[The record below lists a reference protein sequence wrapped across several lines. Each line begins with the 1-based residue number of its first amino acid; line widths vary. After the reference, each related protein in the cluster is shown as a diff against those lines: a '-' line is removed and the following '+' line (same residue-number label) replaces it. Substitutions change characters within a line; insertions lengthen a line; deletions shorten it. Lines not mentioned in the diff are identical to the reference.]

1 MTAFTARHDPDDVS
15 CRDLTSRISFLGI
28 LCLIVMERIYPA
40 QISAD
45 RLAYRFKVGDKRK
58 TLAPV
63 LDELWTY
70 GYASHT
76 GAEHWRITDTGR
88 QAVAFL
94 VASTAASHALPPAS
108 AQPAQ
113 PTTDQIV
120 DNSPNSVDKSAGE
133 NLRPDLSID
142 QSLIDQSIDRIDRS
156 NIDLKKEQTEKIA
169 WLNLHSVS
177 GDKRTAALASADCTA
192 QLLQAWLDHWTRT
205 GKTAKGEPFRN
216 KYGPLNYALTCAI
229 NGDTPPLQM
238 GEGRPKVPDASTGCE
253 GDSPLHISE
262 PEKPAAPSVID
273 TRPIFKPLE

>member
-108 AQPAQ
+108 ATPAQ
-113 PTTDQIV
+113 PTTNQIV

-142 QSLIDQSIDRIDRS
+142 QSFIDQQSIDRIDRS
-156 NIDLKKEQTEKIA
+156 NIDLEKEKTEKIA
-169 WLNLHSVS
+169 WLNRHSVS
-177 GDKRTAALASADCTA
+177 GDKRTAALASEDCTA

-229 NGDTPPLQM
+229 NGDTPPLPVEAGR
-238 GEGRPKVPDASTGCE
+238 GEGDRPEKF
-253 GDSPLHISE
+253 SE
-262 PEKPAAPSVID
+262 PEKPAAPTIID